1 VTGLDSA
8 AQPGPPPLPAPA
20 SPPPLPGA
28 VPPADL
34 VRTRCEACGSQ
45 LAYSAGTRALECVAC
60 RARVEIVHAPG
71 DAVDEHSYDA
81 WLATGA
87 APVAL
92 AGDRALACDGCG
104 ATTHGT
110 DLSLAC
116 QFCGGHLVVA
126 APVEG
131 VVEPEAVVP
140 FTVAGDA
147 AREAFRAWVRS
158 RWFAPGALKKVGDTE
173 SLHGTYVPHWTFDAD
188 TTSRWSGQ
196 RGDAYY
202 VTVGDGENRRT
213 ERRVSWTPVAGTTQR
228 AFDDVLVPASTQVPD
243 RDLDRLGPWRLEQ
256 AAPYRPEYLAGY
268 ATARYDV
275 DPPHGLER
283 AKDEM
288 APVVREDVRQA
299 IGGDEQRVHAIS
311 TAYAAVMFKLV
322 LLPLWIATYVYAGKQ
337 WQVMVNANTGE
348 VVGRRPYSAWKITLA
363 VLAGLAVV
371 AAVVVW
377 YLTSQGGSG

>member
-1 VTGLDSA
+1 M
-8 AQPGPPPLPAPA
+8 
-20 SPPPLPGA
+20 
-28 VPPADL
+28 
-34 VRTRCEACGSQ
+34 
-45 LAYSAGTRALECVAC
+45 AC

-81 WLATGA
+81 WLATAA

-92 AGDRALACDGCG
+92 AGAQALACDGCG
-104 ATTHGT
+104 ATTRGT
-110 DLSLAC
+110 DLSAAC

-126 APVEG
+126 TPVEG

-140 FTVAGDA
+140 FAVAGDA
-147 AREAFRAWVRS
+147 AREAFRGWVRS

-173 SLHGTYVPHWTFDAD
+173 SLRGTYVPHWTFDAE
-188 TTSRWSGQ
+188 TTSQWSGQ

-213 ERRVSWTPVAGTTQR
+213 ERRVRWTPVSGTTHR
-228 AFDDVLVPASTQVPD
+228 AFDDVLVPASTQLAD
-243 RDLDRLGPWRLEQ
+243 RDLEKLGPWRLEQ
-256 AAPYRPEYLAGY
+256 AAPYRPEYLAGFE
-268 ATARYDV
+268 TARYDV

-288 APVVREDVRQA
+288 APVIRDDVRGA
-299 IGGDEQRVHAIS
+299 IGGDEQRVLRIS
-311 TAYAAVMFKLV
+311 TAYAAVLFKLV

-348 VVGRRPYSAWKITLA
+348 VVGRRPYSAWKIALA

-377 YLTSQGGSG
+377 YLSTQGSTG

>member
-1 VTGLDSA
+1 MAELCDLSA
-8 AQPGPPPLPAPA
+8 VELRRLIGTKKI
-20 SPPPLPGA
+20 SPREL
-28 VPPADL
+28 
-34 VRTRCEACGSQ
+34 
-45 LAYSAGTRALECVAC
+45 LAAC

-81 WLATGA
+81 WLSTGA
-87 APVAL
+87 GPVAL
-92 AGDRALACDGCG
+92 AGAHAVACDGCG
-104 ATTHGT
+104 ATAQGT
-110 DLSLAC
+110 DLSGAC

-126 APVEG
+126 AAVAG

-140 FTVAGDA
+140 FAVAGTE
-147 AREAFRAWVRS
+147 AREAFRRWVRS
-158 RWFAPGALKKVGDTE
+158 RWFAPGALKNVGDTE
-173 SLHGTYVPHWTFDAD
+173 ALHGTYVPHWTFDAD

-202 VTVGDGENRRT
+202 VTVGHGDNERR
-213 ERRVSWTPVAGTTQR
+213 ERRVRWTHVAGTTSR
-228 AFDDVLVPASTQVPD
+228 AFDDVLVPASTQVAE

-275 DPPHGLER
+275 DPPQGL
-283 AKDEM
+283 AHAQSEM
-288 APVVREDVRQA
+288 APVIRRDVERA
-299 IGGDEQRVHAIS
+299 IGGDEQRVHSIS

-363 VLAGLAVV
+363 VLVGLAV
-371 AAVVVW
+371 AAVLVVW
-377 YLTSQGGSG
+377 YLTAEGATG